1 MQAHTPLLQKVNLEA
16 KVTFTTGIWYKN
28 AETLVKPEKSSGG
41 YVGTYP
47 LIYEEMYQ
55 AHTLYYSCLNNNF
68 RTSPVLT
75 ASSLFLIVGSV
86 VYAFAGPLVILS
98 RSAFYHCAMVG
109 SMLLAFFVLLNLAAC
124 NFLFD
129 CLRRSQAMQID
140 DHGNYVENMQGNNIF
155 DVRTRMEE
163 ATTAKVAT
171 YLTVLGFLPI
181 VIMGSLAEKILG
193 YRVTLGRTPSLFILM
208 GIDKNKL
215 DYYYGLISETI
226 LSLQCV
232 VNLMRGILKCY
243 MYQAD
248 KVESFKKTQC
258 ASSSLH
264 AKFDSRTCKA
274 VVGDYEWGHLQIDA
288 VSLYLLALA
297 QMTAS
302 GLRIIWTVDEV
313 AFIQNLVFYIE
324 PASRIPDYGIW
335 ERGDKTN
342 HGLPEL
348 NTSSVGLAK
357 AALESLNGL
366 DLFGPQGGAN
376 STIHCL
382 MDECQKCN
390 TVLENMLPRESYS
403 KETDAALLGI
413 ISYPG
418 FAVTDEALIERT
430 RNTVLSKLLGSYG
443 CIRFLRDGYKTARE
457 DPSRLHYEPWE
468 LRMFDGIECQWPLF
482 FTYLVIGACFNDK
495 FDLAKKYMDQLD
507 QIVLHR
513 KIPHDRHDDPVI
525 QLTTRKPATDT
536 DDALYPIMPE
546 LYSLPGE
553 KIDAELKAHNSQV
566 RIPIGSAPHLWGQS
580 MYILSRL
587 IMDRLLL
594 PGEIDPLG
602 RRMASE
608 PKPDLV
614 VQIVVLAEDDLV
626 KERLA
631 EFNLDVQTP
640 SEVVCDSGI
649 QIYSAKV
656 LLQIYNQLG
665 GCPKLGLSGR
675 TARDLGVIATS
686 SLYRIGNT
694 TMAFTPQ
701 FIDSH
706 SFYVNL
712 DVNFTLDE
720 FRSNVAF
727 LRRVWAYPGRPTLL
741 LPVAERFVRPESD
754 SLLPSVVTVI
764 KKLKSGYINGTRVA
778 LGNISQFEA
787 TSCVQKLSFIKS
799 AETVMKRHSVLR
811 SGSLRHRRLT
821 LASPHSRGV
830 EFSSPTCLG
839 DQQST
844 YSSLASTPTGASGL
858 ISPGGTHLLS
868 DGRMRDE
875 HEGMQRTSLR
885 RKSLALA
892 CAVSVDLAIADD
904 DSREMSRR
912 RGFYFA
918 TPYYGSK
925 CEDEEAGE
933 VGNREV
939 HHHHRYPSPF
949 SVYCRGE
956 SSSLCSSRSYSC
968 STTPN
973 RTPQPSG
980 PPPCCNHRRS
990 RPRFLRSRSTSVDAL
1005 GPKEISFDE
1014 KGYLTGLHDHD
1025 PTLTERKQTDEEMTL
1040 QRLRVG
1046 ELPNFSDSSYET
1058 AFRRIIMCPKD
1069 NAAGDGDGGGLQ
1081 RPTNLR
1087 FSTRTSQSRKTSSGR
1102 SSQSG
1107 GSAGSTGADVSCEWL
1122 ANLNAEQ
1129 MVEYLQQTGNLAKQ
1143 AEILGRLKQMKGL
1156 DWDTGMDSET
1166 PATVRS
1172 LLKEVYQ
1179 KACQLQDWFLLRYI
1193 GGLLEKIA
1201 DQLATAVSSIL
1212 ILQKQ
1217 ITVGL
1222 PPKPREK
1229 VISSPLPPAQIAQ
1242 LIQEACGE
1250 DNLMAMLTQELL
1262 LHLSMFARS
1271 HPKLLAN
1278 VLCLRTGL
1286 IIKLMGTELARSME
1300 SSVEDALLALFYMSP
1315 YETNCLLANLLSG
1328 NEIRAVKIGNQITLA
1343 SASSRRKSSALLK
1356 VDSPYDLSYL
1366 TSPTM
1371 SIPQSPTSTLRSAGG
1386 TRARAGSLAVT
1397 SVEPPGEV
1405 RDLWSRRRKI
1415 DGALNRVPPQFF
1427 QCTYTILER
1436 LQGLRIGENTLTT
1449 SLTKELVVES
1459 FINTV
1464 PTPEYRQ
1471 LLVEATTV
1479 LGALVTHDED
1489 ARIQLN
1495 CIVSLDDLVAKA
1507 NRIFLEDQAA
1517 HGANATV
1524 CCANHLVRASRSA
1537 SGGTKGENSELSTTP
1552 TESNPSGV
1560 TRKMGVVGGGQV
1572 PPIPVPPQQ
1581 KCRGSHHICHF
1592 FYDTPPAGRFGTMA
1606 YMVRALSVIIG
1617 DSLPLG
1623 NSGNIAINC
1632 SVA

>member
-1 MQAHTPLLQKVNLEA
+1 
-16 KVTFTTGIWYKN
+16 
-28 AETLVKPEKSSGG
+28 
-41 YVGTYP
+41 
-47 LIYEEMYQ
+47 
-55 AHTLYYSCLNNNF
+55 
-68 RTSPVLT
+68 
-75 ASSLFLIVGSV
+75 
-86 VYAFAGPLVILS
+86 
-98 RSAFYHCAMVG
+98 
-109 SMLLAFFVLLNLAAC
+109 
-124 NFLFD
+124 
-129 CLRRSQAMQID
+129 
-140 DHGNYVENMQGNNIF
+140 
-155 DVRTRMEE
+155 
-163 ATTAKVAT
+163 
-171 YLTVLGFLPI
+171 
-181 VIMGSLAEKILG
+181 
-193 YRVTLGRTPSLFILM
+193 
-208 GIDKNKL
+208 KL
-215 DYYYGLISETI
+215 DFYYRLINETI
-226 LSLQCV
+226 LSLQDVVTGLVPASPSNPHAWIRDNVYVSFSIWGLSMAYRKVPDVDEDRSRGYELEKCV
-232 VNLMRGILKCY
+232 VSLMRGILKCY
-243 MYQAD
+243 MSQAD
-248 KVESFKKTQC
+248 KVEMFKKTQFHG
-258 ASSSLH
+258 SSLH

-274 VVGDYEWGHLQIDA
+274 VVGDFEWGHLQIDA

-297 QMTAS
+297 QMTVS

-366 DLFGPQGGAN
+366 DLFGPQGGVN

-418 FAVTDEALIERT
+418 FAVADEALIERT
-430 RNTVLSKLLGSYG
+430 RNTILSKLLGSYG

-457 DPSRLHYEPWE
+457 DSNRLHYEPWE

-482 FTYLVIGACFNDK
+482 FTYLVIGACFDDN
-495 FDLAKKYMDQLD
+495 FDLAKKYMDQLE
-507 QIVLHR
+507 QIVLRR
-513 KIPHDRHDDPVI
+513 KIPRERCDDPMNQI
-525 QLTTRKPATDT
+525 TCKKPASDS
-536 DDALYPIMPE
+536 DDFLYPIMPE
-546 LYSLPGE
+546 LYSLPAD
-553 KIDAELKAHNSQV
+553 KIDAEIKAHNSQV

-602 RRMASE
+602 RRMAAE

-631 EFNLDVQTP
+631 EYNLDAQTP
-640 SEVVCDSGI
+640 TEVVCDSGI
-649 QIYSAKV
+649 QIYPAKV

-665 GCPKLGLSGR
+665 VCTKLGLTGR
-675 TARDLGVIATS
+675 TARDIGVIATS

-694 TMAFTPQ
+694 TVAFTPQ

-712 DVNFTLDE
+712 DVNFILDE
-720 FRSNVAF
+720 FRANVAF
-727 LRRVWAYPGRPTLL
+727 LRRVWAYPGRPTLV
-741 LPVAERFVRPESD
+741 LPVAERFVRSEHEAF
-754 SLLPSVVTVI
+754 LPSMVTVI
-764 KKLKSGYINGTRVA
+764 KKLRSGYINGTRVV
-778 LGNISQFEA
+778 LGNMSQFEP

-811 SGSLRHRRLT
+811 TGRQPLRRLT
-821 LASPHSRGV
+821 LASPYARGV
-830 EFSSPTCLG
+830 EFSSSSYLGGSG
-839 DQQST
+839 DQQSS
-844 YSSLASTPTGASGL
+844 YSSLASTPTGGL
-858 ISPGGTHLLS
+858 VSPGGVHLPS
-868 DGRMRDE
+868 DARCRDE
-875 HEGMQRTSLR
+875 HEGVQRTSLR

-892 CAVSVDLAIADD
+892 CAVSVDLQNHDE
-904 DSREMSRR
+904 DS
-912 RGFYFA
+912 
-918 TPYYGSK
+918 
-925 CEDEEAGE
+925 
-933 VGNREV
+933 
-939 HHHHRYPSPF
+939 
-949 SVYCRGE
+949 
-956 SSSLCSSRSYSC
+956 
-968 STTPN
+968 
-973 RTPQPSG
+973 Q
-980 PPPCCNHRRS
+980 
-990 RPRFLRSRSTSVDAL
+990 
-1005 GPKEISFDE
+1005 EIGLDE
-1014 KGYLTGLHDHD
+1014 KGNLTGIGENDRASI
-1025 PTLTERKQTDEEMTL
+1025 ERTTADDEMTL
-1040 QRLRVG
+1040 QRLRVS
-1046 ELPNFSDSSYET
+1046 EVPNSSDYSYET
-1058 AFRRIIMCPKD
+1058 SFRRIIMVPKEST
-1069 NAAGDGDGGGLQ
+1069 AGDGSIGDPQ
-1081 RPTNLR
+1081 RPTNFR
-1087 FSTRTSQSRKTSSGR
+1087 SSAWASGVHKSSSVR

-1107 GSAGSTGADVSCEWL
+1107 GSMSSTGGVGNTADTNAEWL
-1122 ANLNAEQ
+1122 ANLSPEQ
-1129 MVEYLQQTGNLAKQ
+1129 LVECLQQTGNLAKQ

-1156 DWDTGMDSET
+1156 DWDTGLDPDT

-1179 KACQLQDWFLLRYI
+1179 KACQCQDWFLLRYV

-1229 VISSPLPPAQIAQ
+1229 VIRSPLPADKIAQ
-1242 LIQEACGE
+1242 LIQEACRE
-1250 DNLMAMLTQELL
+1250 DNLMAMLTQEII

-1278 VLCLRTGL
+1278 VLRLRTGL

-1300 SSVEDALLALFYMSP
+1300 SSVEDALLALFYLSP
-1315 YETNCLLANLLSG
+1315 YETNSLLANLLSG
-1328 NEIRAVKIGNQITLA
+1328 NEIRAVKVGNQISLA
-1343 SASSRRKSSALLK
+1343 AVASRRKSSAFLK
-1356 VDSPYDLSYL
+1356 VDSPGDLSHL
-1366 TSPTM
+1366 TSPAM
-1371 SIPQSPTSTLRSAGG
+1371 SIPQSPTGTLRSVG
-1386 TRARAGSLAVT
+1386 RARVGSIIPSSVT
-1397 SVEPPGEV
+1397 AMASESVAEV

-1415 DGALNRVPPQFF
+1415 DGSLNRVPPEFF
-1427 QCTYTILER
+1427 QCTYSILER
-1436 LQGLRIGENTLTT
+1436 LQGLRIGEHTLTT
-1449 SLTKELVVES
+1449 TLTKEMTKEELKFALAVES

-1471 LLVEATTV
+1471 LLVEATIV

-1517 HGANATV
+1517 HGANATL
-1524 CCANHLVRASRSA
+1524 CCANPLVRAAKSRTG
-1537 SGGTKGENSELSTTP
+1537 SGDDLLSTTP
-1552 TESNPSGV
+1552 TESNPSGIN
-1560 TRKMGVVGGGQV
+1560 RKVGVVGDGNPRSPLSTVGV
-1572 PPIPVPPQQ
+1572 IPPQQ
-1581 KCRGSHHICHF
+1581 KCRGAHRICHY

-1606 YMVRALSVIIG
+1606 YMVRALSVLIG

-1623 NSGNIAINC
+1623 NSGNIAVNC

>member
-1 MQAHTPLLQKVNLEA
+1 MSHCKLQELMSMMRPGCDYVGCCATFHRTTPLL
-16 KVTFTTGIWYKN
+16 I
-28 AETLVKPEKSSGG
+28 S
-41 YVGTYP
+41 
-47 LIYEEMYQ
+47 
-55 AHTLYYSCLNNNF
+55 
-68 RTSPVLT
+68 
-75 ASSLFLIVGSV
+75 
-86 VYAFAGPLVILS
+86 
-98 RSAFYHCAMVG
+98 
-109 SMLLAFFVLLNLAAC
+109 
-124 NFLFD
+124 
-129 CLRRSQAMQID
+129 
-140 DHGNYVENMQGNNIF
+140 
-155 DVRTRMEE
+155 
-163 ATTAKVAT
+163 
-171 YLTVLGFLPI
+171 
-181 VIMGSLAEKILG
+181 
-193 YRVTLGRTPSLFILM
+193 M
-208 GIDKNKL
+208 GIDKSKL
-215 DYYYGLISETI
+215 DYYYALISETI
-226 LSLQCV
+226 LSLQDVVTGLIPASPSNPHAWVRDNVYASFSIWGLSMAYRKVPDVDEDRSRGYELEKCV
-232 VNLMRGILKCY
+232 VNLMRGILRCY

-258 ASSSLH
+258 TSSSLH

-418 FAVTDEALIERT
+418 FAVTDEALIEKT

-482 FTYLVIGACFNDK
+482 FTYLVIGACFDNN

-507 QIVLHR
+507 QIVLRRVSLCLTVEVKCFMTDVLHFWWIIGHAVTA
-513 KIPHDRHDDPVI
+513 KISCEKHEDPVM
-525 QLTTRKPATDT
+525 QFTTMKPTTDT
-536 DDALYPIMPE
+536 DDTLYPFMPE
-546 LYSLPGE
+546 LYALPGE

-566 RIPIGSAPHLWGQS
+566 RIPIGSAPHIWGQS

-614 VQIVVLAEDDLV
+614 VQVVVLAEDDLV

-649 QIYSAKV
+649 QIYPAKV

-665 GCPKLGLSGR
+665 VCPKLGLSGR

-741 LPVAERFVRPESD
+741 LPVAERFVRSESD
-754 SLLPSVVTVI
+754 ALLPAMVTVI
-764 KKLKSGYINGTRVA
+764 KKVKSGYINGTRVA
-778 LGNISQFEA
+778 LGNMSQFEA

-844 YSSLASTPTGASGL
+844 YSSLASTPTGAGGL
-858 ISPGGTHLLS
+858 ASPGGIHLPS

-875 HEGMQRTSLR
+875 HEGIQRTSLR

-892 CAVSVDLAIADD
+892 CAVSVDLAAADD
-904 DSREMSRR
+904 
-912 RGFYFA
+912 
-918 TPYYGSK
+918 
-925 CEDEEAGE
+925 
-933 VGNREV
+933 
-939 HHHHRYPSPF
+939 
-949 SVYCRGE
+949 E
-956 SSSLCSSRSYSC
+956 S
-968 STTPN
+968 
-973 RTPQPSG
+973 QE
-980 PPPCCNHRRS
+980 
-990 RPRFLRSRSTSVDAL
+990 L
-1005 GPKEISFDE
+1005 GLDE
-1014 KGYLTGLHDHD
+1014 KGYLSGLRDHE
-1025 PTLTERKQTDEEMTL
+1025 TTSTERTQTDAHDFHPTEETTL
-1040 QRLRVG
+1040 HRLRVG
-1046 ELPNFSDSSYET
+1046 EFPNYSDSSYET

-1069 NAAGDGDGGGLQ
+1069 STSGDGSGDPQ

-1087 FSTRTSQSRKTSSGR
+1087 FSTHTNQPRKTSSGR

-1107 GSAGSTGADVSCEWL
+1107 GSMGSTGVEVSCEWL
-1122 ANLNAEQ
+1122 ADLNAEQ

-1179 KACQLQDWFLLRYI
+1179 KACQCQDWFLLRYI

-1328 NEIRAVKIGNQITLA
+1328 NEIRAVKIA
-1343 SASSRRKSSALLK
+1343 ASRRKSSAFLK
-1356 VDSPYDLSYL
+1356 VDSPYDLSHL
-1366 TSPTM
+1366 TSPAI
-1371 SIPQSPTSTLRSAGG
+1371 SIPQSPTGTLRSMGG

-1397 SVEPPGEV
+1397 ASIEPPGEV

-1415 DGALNRVPPQFF
+1415 DGSLNRVPPQFF
-1427 QCTYTILER
+1427 QRTYTILER

-1449 SLTKELVVES
+1449 TLTKEMTKEELKFALVVES

-1479 LGALVTHDED
+1479 LGALVTHDEE

-1507 NRIFLEDQAA
+1507 NHIFLEDQAA
-1517 HGANATV
+1517 HGANATL
-1524 CCANHLVRASRSA
+1524 CCANSLVRASRSA
-1537 SGGTKGENSELSTTP
+1537 SGTELEDEALSTTP
-1552 TESNPSGV
+1552 TQSNPSGV
-1560 TRKMGVVGGGQV
+1560 TRKMGLANNYKA
-1572 PPIPVPPQQ
+1572 PLMAIPSQQ
-1581 KCRGSHHICHF
+1581 KCRGSHHICHY

-1606 YMVRALSVIIG
+1606 YMVRALAVIIG

-1623 NSGNIAINC
+1623 NSGNIAVNC

>member
-1 MQAHTPLLQKVNLEA
+1 
-16 KVTFTTGIWYKN
+16 
-28 AETLVKPEKSSGG
+28 
-41 YVGTYP
+41 
-47 LIYEEMYQ
+47 
-55 AHTLYYSCLNNNF
+55 
-68 RTSPVLT
+68 
-75 ASSLFLIVGSV
+75 
-86 VYAFAGPLVILS
+86 
-98 RSAFYHCAMVG
+98 
-109 SMLLAFFVLLNLAAC
+109 
-124 NFLFD
+124 
-129 CLRRSQAMQID
+129 
-140 DHGNYVENMQGNNIF
+140 
-155 DVRTRMEE
+155 
-163 ATTAKVAT
+163 
-171 YLTVLGFLPI
+171 
-181 VIMGSLAEKILG
+181 
-193 YRVTLGRTPSLFILM
+193 M
-208 GIDKNKL
+208 GIDKSGL
-215 DYYYGLISETI
+215 DYYYRLINKTI
-226 LSLQCV
+226 LSLQDVVTGLIPASPSNSHAWIRDNVYVSFSIWGLSMAYRKVPDVDEDRSRGYELEKCV

-243 MYQAD
+243 MSQAD
-248 KVESFKKTQC
+248 KVESFKKTQFHG
-258 ASSSLH
+258 SSLH
-264 AKFDSRTCKA
+264 AKFDSRTCRA
-274 VVGDYEWGHLQIDA
+274 VVGDFEWGHLQIDA

-342 HGLPEL
+342 LGLPEL

-418 FAVTDEALIERT
+418 FAVADEALIERT
-430 RNTVLSKLLGSYG
+430 RNTILSKLLGSYG

-457 DPSRLHYEPWE
+457 DSNRLHYEPWE

-482 FTYLVIGACFNDK
+482 FTYLVIGACFDDN
-495 FDLAKKYMDQLD
+495 FELAKKYMDQLE
-507 QIVLHR
+507 QIVLR
-513 KIPHDRHDDPVI
+513 KKIPRERCDDPVNPI
-525 QLTTRKPATDT
+525 ACKKPASDL
-536 DDALYPIMPE
+536 DDSLYPIMPE
-546 LYSLPGE
+546 LYSLPAD
-553 KIDAELKAHNSQV
+553 KIDAEIKAHNSQV
-566 RIPIGSAPHLWGQS
+566 RVPIGSVPHLWGQS

-602 RRMASE
+602 RRMAAE

-614 VQIVVLAEDDLV
+614 VQVVVLAEDDLV
-626 KERLA
+626 KDRLA
-631 EFNLDVQTP
+631 EYKLDAQTP

-649 QIYSAKV
+649 QVYPAKV

-665 GCPKLGLSGR
+665 VCANLGLTGR
-675 TARDLGVIATS
+675 IARDIGVIATS

-712 DVNFTLDE
+712 DVNFILDE
-720 FRSNVAF
+720 FRANVAF
-727 LRRVWAYPGRPTLL
+727 LRRVWAFPGRPTLV
-741 LPVAERFVRPESD
+741 LPVAERFVRSEHEAF
-754 SLLPSVVTVI
+754 LPSMVTVI
-764 KKLKSGYINGTRVA
+764 KKLKSGYINGTRVV
-778 LGNISQFEA
+778 LGNMSQFEA

-811 SGSLRHRRLT
+811 TGRQTLRRLT
-821 LASPHSRGV
+821 LASPHPRGV
-830 EFSSPTCLG
+830 EFGSPIYLGGSG
-839 DQQST
+839 DQQSS
-844 YSSLASTPTGASGL
+844 YSSLASTPTSGL
-858 ISPGGTHLLS
+858 AQSSGAHLPS
-868 DGRMRDE
+868 DSRFRDE
-875 HEGMQRTSLR
+875 HEGVQRTSLR

-892 CAVSVDLAIADD
+892 CAVSVDLQDHD
-904 DSREMSRR
+904 EDSH
-912 RGFYFA
+912 
-918 TPYYGSK
+918 PPQ
-925 CEDEEAGE
+925 D
-933 VGNREV
+933 
-939 HHHHRYPSPF
+939 HHHSHAYP
-949 SVYCRGE
+949 
-956 SSSLCSSRSYSC
+956 
-968 STTPN
+968 N
-973 RTPQPSG
+973 PSG
-980 PPPCCNHRRS
+980 SSVVLSDDEQSGNPQQRLQFYQLSPWSASFRGKQHTH
-990 RPRFLRSRSTSVDAL
+990 RSRSVSENLTRSLTPQSSGSSSSASTTLYASNESSLSDTL
-1005 GPKEISFDE
+1005 GPSLDGISLCPSCKEIGLDE
-1014 KGYLTGLHDHD
+1014 KGNLTGIGENYAASTD
-1025 PTLTERKQTDEEMTL
+1025 LTTADDETTL

-1046 ELPNFSDSSYET
+1046 EIPNSSDNSYET
-1058 AFRRIIMCPKD
+1058 SFRRIIMVPKD
-1069 NAAGDGDGGGLQ
+1069 SATGDSITVSGGDPQ
-1081 RPTNLR
+1081 RPTNFR
-1087 FSTRTSQSRKTSSGR
+1087 SSAWASGVRKSSSER

-1107 GSAGSTGADVSCEWL
+1107 GSMNITGGAANTVDTNAEWL
-1122 ANLNAEQ
+1122 ANLSPEQ
-1129 MVEYLQQTGNLAKQ
+1129 LVECLQQTGNLAKQ
-1143 AEILGRLKQMKGL
+1143 AEILGRLRQMKGL
-1156 DWDTGMDSET
+1156 DWDTGLDPDT
-1166 PATVRS
+1166 PATIRS

-1179 KACQLQDWFLLRYI
+1179 KACQCQDWFLLRYV

-1229 VISSPLPPAQIAQ
+1229 VINSPLPADKIAQ

-1250 DNLMAMLTQELL
+1250 DNLMAMLTQEIL

-1278 VLCLRTGL
+1278 VLRLRTGL

-1328 NEIRAVKIGNQITLA
+1328 NEIRAVKLA
-1343 SASSRRKSSALLK
+1343 ASRRKSSAFLK
-1356 VDSPYDLSYL
+1356 VDSPGDLSHL
-1366 TSPTM
+1366 ASPAI
-1371 SIPQSPTSTLRSAGG
+1371 SIPQSPTGTLRSVG
-1386 TRARAGSLAVT
+1386 RARAGSIIPT
-1397 SVEPPGEV
+1397 SVTAMASESLSEV

-1415 DGALNRVPPQFF
+1415 DGSLNRVPPEFF
-1427 QCTYTILER
+1427 QCTYSILER
-1436 LQGLRIGENTLTT
+1436 LQGLRIAENTLTT
-1449 SLTKELVVES
+1449 TLTKEMTKEELKFALAVES

-1517 HGANATV
+1517 HGANATL
-1524 CCANHLVRASRSA
+1524 CCANPLVRGVRSRIGS
-1537 SGGTKGENSELSTTP
+1537 SDDILSTTP
-1552 TESNPSGV
+1552 TESNPSGIN
-1560 TRKMGVVGGGQV
+1560 RKISVASDESLSGPGSAVGV
-1572 PPIPVPPQQ
+1572 VPPQQ
-1581 KCRGSHHICHF
+1581 KCRGAHRICHY

-1606 YMVRALSVIIG
+1606 YMVRALSVLIG

-1623 NSGNIAINC
+1623 NSGNIAVNC

>member
-1 MQAHTPLLQKVNLEA
+1 
-16 KVTFTTGIWYKN
+16 
-28 AETLVKPEKSSGG
+28 
-41 YVGTYP
+41 
-47 LIYEEMYQ
+47 
-55 AHTLYYSCLNNNF
+55 
-68 RTSPVLT
+68 
-75 ASSLFLIVGSV
+75 
-86 VYAFAGPLVILS
+86 
-98 RSAFYHCAMVG
+98 
-109 SMLLAFFVLLNLAAC
+109 
-124 NFLFD
+124 
-129 CLRRSQAMQID
+129 
-140 DHGNYVENMQGNNIF
+140 
-155 DVRTRMEE
+155 
-163 ATTAKVAT
+163 
-171 YLTVLGFLPI
+171 
-181 VIMGSLAEKILG
+181 
-193 YRVTLGRTPSLFILM
+193 
-208 GIDKNKL
+208 
-215 DYYYGLISETI
+215 
-226 LSLQCV
+226 
-232 VNLMRGILKCY
+232 

-248 KVESFKKTQC
+248 KVEDFKKTQC
-258 ASSSLH
+258 SSSSLH

-382 MDECQKCN
+382 MDECQKCS

-413 ISYPG
+413 ISYPA
-418 FAVTDEALIERT
+418 FAVTDEALIEQT

-482 FTYLVIGACFNDK
+482 FTYLVIGACFDGN

-507 QIVLHR
+507 QIVLRR
-513 KIPHDRHDDPVI
+513 KIPHERYEDLVM
-525 QLTTRKPATDT
+525 QLTAMKPTTDT
-536 DDALYPIMPE
+536 DDTPYPIMPE

-553 KIDAELKAHNSQV
+553 KIDAELKVHNSQV
-566 RIPIGSAPHLWGQS
+566 RVPIGSAPHIWGQS
-580 MYILSRL
+580 MYILSGL

-602 RRMASE
+602 RRMASA

-614 VQIVVLAEDDLV
+614 VQVVVLAEDDLV
-626 KERLA
+626 KDRLA

-649 QIYSAKV
+649 QIYPAKV

-665 GCPKLGLSGR
+665 VCPKLGLSGR

-727 LRRVWAYPGRPTLL
+727 LRRVWAYPGRPTLI
-741 LPVAERFVRPESD
+741 LPVAERFVRSESD
-754 SLLPSVVTVI
+754 SLLPSMVTVI
-764 KKLKSGYINGTRVA
+764 KKLKSGYINGTRIA
-778 LGNISQFEA
+778 LGNMSQFEA

-811 SGSLRHRRLT
+811 LGSLRHRRLT

-844 YSSLASTPTGASGL
+844 YSSLASTPTGAGGL
-858 ISPGGTHLLS
+858 ASPGGIHLPS
-868 DGRMRDE
+868 DGRMREEREDI
-875 HEGMQRTSLR
+875 QRTSLR

-892 CAVSVDLAIADD
+892 CAVSVDLAAADD
-904 DSREMSRR
+904 DSRETSLQ
-912 RGFYFA
+912 GSHFA
-918 TPYYGSK
+918 TPCYGS
-925 CEDEEAGE
+925 EGEYEGMEESGDHRHN
-933 VGNREV
+933 NR
-939 HHHHRYPSPF
+939 HHYHNHRHFSPW

-956 SSSLCSSRSYSC
+956 SSSLCSSRSNSRN
-968 STTPN
+968 SSPD
-973 RTPQPSG
+973 RTPQPSVLSSYR
-980 PPPCCNHRRS
+980 NHRHS
-990 RPRFLRSRSTSVDAL
+990 RLRSLRRRFTSVDAL
-1005 GPKEISFDE
+1005 GPKEIGLDE
-1014 KGYLTGLHDHD
+1014 KGYLTGLRDHD
-1025 PTLTERKQTDEEMTL
+1025 TASTERTQTDEETTL

-1058 AFRRIIMCPKD
+1058 AFRRIIMCPKVSTS
-1069 NAAGDGDGGGLQ
+1069 GDGSSGEPQ

-1087 FSTRTSQSRKTSSGR
+1087 FSAQINQPRKTSSGR

-1107 GSAGSTGADVSCEWL
+1107 GSVGSAGADITCEWL
-1122 ANLNAEQ
+1122 SSLSAEQ

-1179 KACQLQDWFLLRYI
+1179 KACQSQDWFLLRYI

-1328 NEIRAVKIGNQITLA
+1328 NEIRAVKIGSQITLA
-1343 SASSRRKSSALLK
+1343 SASSRRKSSAFLK
-1356 VDSPYDLSYL
+1356 VDSPYDLSHL
-1366 TSPTM
+1366 TSPAI
-1371 SIPQSPTSTLRSAGG
+1371 SIPQSPTGTLRSAVG

-1397 SVEPPGEV
+1397 TSIEPPSEV

-1415 DGALNRVPPQFF
+1415 DGSLNRVPPQFF

-1449 SLTKELVVES
+1449 TLTKEMTKEELKFALVVES

-1479 LGALVTHDED
+1479 LGALVTHDEE

-1507 NRIFLEDQAA
+1507 NHIFLEDQAA
-1517 HGANATV
+1517 HGANATL
-1524 CCANHLVRASRSA
+1524 CCANLLVRTSRSA
-1537 SGGTKGENSELSTTP
+1537 LGLEVEDEALSTTP
-1552 TESNPSGV
+1552 TEANPSGI
-1560 TRKMGVVGGGQV
+1560 TRKMGLASDCQV
-1572 PPIPVPPQQ
+1572 PSMTIPPQQ
-1581 KCRGSHHICHF
+1581 KCRGSHHICHY

-1606 YMVRALSVIIG
+1606 YMVRALAVIIG

-1623 NSGNIAINC
+1623 NSGNIAVNC

>member
-1 MQAHTPLLQKVNLEA
+1 M
-16 KVTFTTGIWYKN
+16 
-28 AETLVKPEKSSGG
+28 
-41 YVGTYP
+41 
-47 LIYEEMYQ
+47 
-55 AHTLYYSCLNNNF
+55 
-68 RTSPVLT
+68 R
-75 ASSLFLIVGSV
+75 
-86 VYAFAGPLVILS
+86 
-98 RSAFYHCAMVG
+98 
-109 SMLLAFFVLLNLAAC
+109 
-124 NFLFD
+124 
-129 CLRRSQAMQID
+129 
-140 DHGNYVENMQGNNIF
+140 
-155 DVRTRMEE
+155 
-163 ATTAKVAT
+163 
-171 YLTVLGFLPI
+171 
-181 VIMGSLAEKILG
+181 
-193 YRVTLGRTPSLFILM
+193 
-208 GIDKNKL
+208 IDKAGL
-215 DYYYGLISETI
+215 DYYYRLINKTI
-226 LSLQCV
+226 LSLQDVVTGLIPASPSNSHAWIRDNVYVSFSIWGLSMAYRKVPDVDEDRSRGYELEKCV

-243 MYQAD
+243 MSQAD
-248 KVESFKKTQC
+248 KVENFKKTQFHGS
-258 ASSSLH
+258 ALH
-264 AKFDSRTCKA
+264 AKFDSRTCRA
-274 VVGDYEWGHLQIDA
+274 VVGDFEWGHLQIDA

-342 HGLPEL
+342 LGLPEL

-418 FAVTDEALIERT
+418 FAVADEALIERT
-430 RNTVLSKLLGSYG
+430 RNTILSKLLGSYG

-457 DPSRLHYEPWE
+457 DSNRLHYEPWE

-482 FTYLVIGACFNDK
+482 FTYLVIGAS
-495 FDLAKKYMDQLD
+495 FDDNFELAKKYMDQLE
-507 QIVLHR
+507 QIVLR
-513 KIPHDRHDDPVI
+513 KKIPRERCDDPMNPI
-525 QLTTRKPATDT
+525 ACKKPASDL
-536 DDALYPIMPE
+536 DDSLYPIMPE
-546 LYSLPGE
+546 LYSLPAD
-553 KIDAELKAHNSQV
+553 KIDAEIKAHNSQV
-566 RIPIGSAPHLWGQS
+566 RVPIGAVPHLWGQS

-602 RRMASE
+602 RRMAAE

-614 VQIVVLAEDDLV
+614 VQIVVLAEDDSV

-631 EFNLDVQTP
+631 DYKLDAQTP
-640 SEVVCDSGI
+640 SDVVCDSGI
-649 QIYSAKV
+649 QVYPAKV

-665 GCPKLGLSGR
+665 VCANLGLTGR
-675 TARDLGVIATS
+675 IARDIGVIATS

-694 TMAFTPQ
+694 TVAFTPQ

-712 DVNFTLDE
+712 DVNFILDE
-720 FRSNVAF
+720 FRSNVSF
-727 LRRVWAYPGRPTLL
+727 LRRVWAFPGRPTLV
-741 LPVAERFVRPESD
+741 LPVAERFVRSEHEAF
-754 SLLPSVVTVI
+754 LPSMVTVI
-764 KKLKSGYINGTRVA
+764 KKLKSGYINGTRVV
-778 LGNISQFEA
+778 LGKMSQFEA

-811 SGSLRHRRLT
+811 TGRQTLRRLT
-821 LASPHSRGV
+821 LASPHARGV
-830 EFSSPTCLG
+830 EFGSPIYLGGSG
-839 DQQST
+839 DQQSS
-844 YSSLASTPTGASGL
+844 YSSLASTPTGGLAS
-858 ISPGGTHLLS
+858 SGGAHLS
-868 DGRMRDE
+868 TDNRFRDE
-875 HEGMQRTSLR
+875 HEGVQRTSLR

-892 CAVSVDLAIADD
+892 CAVSVDLQDHD
-904 DSREMSRR
+904 EDS
-912 RGFYFA
+912 
-918 TPYYGSK
+918 
-925 CEDEEAGE
+925 
-933 VGNREV
+933 
-939 HHHHRYPSPF
+939 
-949 SVYCRGE
+949 
-956 SSSLCSSRSYSC
+956 
-968 STTPN
+968 
-973 RTPQPSG
+973 Q
-980 PPPCCNHRRS
+980 
-990 RPRFLRSRSTSVDAL
+990 
-1005 GPKEISFDE
+1005 EIGLDE
-1014 KGYLTGLHDHD
+1014 KGNLTGINENGI
-1025 PTLTERKQTDEEMTL
+1025 TSTDLATTDDETTL
-1040 QRLRVG
+1040 QRLRVC
-1046 ELPNFSDSSYET
+1046 EVANSSENSYET
-1058 AFRRIIMCPKD
+1058 SFRRIIMVPKD
-1069 NAAGDGDGGGLQ
+1069 STTGDGIIVPGGDPQ
-1081 RPTNLR
+1081 RPTNFR
-1087 FSTRTSQSRKTSSGR
+1087 SSAWASGVRKISSDR

-1107 GSAGSTGADVSCEWL
+1107 GSMSNTGGAANTVDTNAEWL
-1122 ANLNAEQ
+1122 ANLSPEQ
-1129 MVEYLQQTGNLAKQ
+1129 LVECLQQTGNLAKQ
-1143 AEILGRLKQMKGL
+1143 AEILGRLRQMKGL
-1156 DWDTGMDSET
+1156 DWDTGLDPET
-1166 PATVRS
+1166 PATIRS

-1179 KACQLQDWFLLRYI
+1179 KACQCQDWFLLRYV

-1229 VISSPLPPAQIAQ
+1229 VINSPLPADKIAQ

-1250 DNLMAMLTQELL
+1250 DNLMAMLTQEIL

-1278 VLCLRTGL
+1278 VLRLRTGL

-1328 NEIRAVKIGNQITLA
+1328 NEIRAVKLA
-1343 SASSRRKSSALLK
+1343 ASRRKSSAFLK
-1356 VDSPYDLSYL
+1356 VDSPGDLSHL
-1366 TSPTM
+1366 ASPAI
-1371 SIPQSPTSTLRSAGG
+1371 SIPQSPTGTLRSVG
-1386 TRARAGSLAVT
+1386 RARAGSIIPT
-1397 SVEPPGEV
+1397 SVTAMSSESVAEV

-1415 DGALNRVPPQFF
+1415 DGSLNRVPPGFF
-1427 QCTYTILER
+1427 QCTYSILER
-1436 LQGLRIGENTLTT
+1436 LQGLRIAENTLTT
-1449 SLTKELVVES
+1449 TLTKEMTKEELKFALAVES

-1479 LGALVTHDED
+1479 LGALVIHDED

-1517 HGANATV
+1517 HGANATL
-1524 CCANHLVRASRSA
+1524 CCANPLVRVAKSRTGS
-1537 SGGTKGENSELSTTP
+1537 SDDILSTTP
-1552 TESNPSGV
+1552 TESNPSGIN
-1560 TRKMGVVGGGQV
+1560 RKIGVVGDESCPGSAVGA
-1572 PPIPVPPQQ
+1572 VPPQQ
-1581 KCRGSHHICHF
+1581 KCRGAHRICHY

-1606 YMVRALSVIIG
+1606 YMVRALSVLIG

-1623 NSGNIAINC
+1623 NSGNIAVNC